1 MKLSE
6 ELIYRGFSAET
17 TISNPMDLDNR
28 KNKKFYWGA
37 DPSADS
43 LTIGNLAA
51 LMMCACF
58 VRHGYQPYLLVGG
71 ATGQIGDP
79 KDNGE
84 RDLKPLEEVEHNKQC
99 IKKQVEEVI
108 SNTTSRLA
116 PARPST
122 EVVRQSSSQNEQQVA
137 HSLDSSDGLLR
148 GSGAHTAPVVADDL
162 EVALPNHLDVTMVDN
177 YDWFKDM
184 KYLDFLREVGKA
196 FSMTQLLDR
205 QFVQNRIGEGGSGI
219 SYAEFS
225 YTLIQGYDF
234 LHLYRE
240 YGVDLQLCGADQYG
254 NCTSG
259 IHLIKRIEG
268 GEADVWSTP
277 LVIDPVT
284 GRKFG
289 KSEGNAIWLA
299 SSDNGGGNYTSIF
312 DFYQFWL
319 NQPDEAVEYLIKI
332 YTLLEKEQIEEILT
346 KHREHPEERI
356 AQKALA
362 RGATEVVHGKNAA
375 DAIENLT
382 TVLFNRETNFA
393 EFSED
398 ELLEFAKYLPVEKR
412 GKQLADILVKNGF
425 AESKKK
431 AREFILQGAITVN
444 GEKVKEDI
452 TVNQTAMVKK
462 GKNKFLVVK

>member
-6 ELIYRGFSAET
+6 ELIYRGFKAET
-17 TISNPMDLDNR
+17 TIADPADLDNR
-28 KNKKFYWGA
+28 ENKRFYWGA

-58 VRHGYQPYLLVGG
+58 VRHGWEPVLLVGG

-79 KDNGE
+79 KENGE

-99 IKKQVEEVI
+99 I
-108 SNTTSRLA
+108 R
-116 PARPST
+116 
-122 EVVRQSSSQNEQQVA
+122 EQIERIVK
-137 HSLDSSDGLLR
+137 SDKL
-148 GSGAHTAPVVADDL
+148 V
-162 EVALPNHLDVTMVDN
+162 MVDN
-177 YDWFKDM
+177 YDWFKDIN
-184 KYLDFLREVGKA
+184 YLDFLREVGKN

-205 QFVQNRIGEGGSGI
+205 QFVQNRIGEGGAGI

-234 LHLYRE
+234 LHLFRE
-240 YGVDLQLCGADQYG
+240 YDVRMQLCGADQFG
-254 NCTSG
+254 NCTTG
-259 IHLIKRIEG
+259 MHLIKRLENA
-268 GEADVWSTP
+268 EVDVWSTP

-299 SSDNGGGNYTSIF
+299 ASDNGGGNYTSIF

-332 YTLLEKEQIEEILT
+332 YTLLEPEEIEDIL
-346 KHREHPEERI
+346 KRHFEAPEKRI
-356 AQKALA
+356 AQRALA
-362 RGATEVVHGKNAA
+362 FGVTSVVHGRVAA
-375 DAIENLT
+375 EAVENLT
-382 TVLFNRETNFA
+382 ATLFSRETDFG

-398 ELLEFAKYLPVEKR
+398 ELTEFAAYLPVVAK
-412 GKQLADILVKNGF
+412 GAMLVDVLVDTGL

-431 AREFILQGAITVN
+431 AREFIAQGAVSVN
-444 GEKVKEDI
+444 GTKVTSEI
-452 TVNQTAMVKK
+452 AVNQTAIVKK
-462 GKNKFLVVK
+462 GKNKFVIVK

>member
-6 ELIYRGFSAET
+6 ELIYRGFKAET
-17 TISNPMDLDNR
+17 TIENPADLDTR
-28 KNKKFYWGA
+28 ENKKFYWGA

-58 VRHGYQPYLLVGG
+58 VRHGWTPYLLVGG

-79 KDNGE
+79 KENGE
-84 RDLKPLEEVEHNKQC
+84 RDLKSLDEVEHNKNC
-99 IKKQVEEVI
+99 IKKQVENVI
-108 SNTTSRLA
+108 SRTGDAARL
-116 PARPST
+116 
-122 EVVRQSSSQNEQQVA
+122 V
-137 HSLDSSDGLLR
+137 L
-148 GSGAHTAPVVADDL
+148 
-162 EVALPNHLDVTMVDN
+162 VDN

-184 KYLDFLREVGKA
+184 NYLKFLREVGKN

-234 LHLYRE
+234 LHLFRAHD
-240 YGVDLQLCGADQYG
+240 VRMQLCGADQFG
-254 NCTSG
+254 NCTTG
-259 IHLIKRIEG
+259 MHLIKRLENA
-268 GEADVWSTP
+268 EVDVWSTP
-277 LVIDPVT
+277 LIIDPTT

-319 NQPDEAVEYLIKI
+319 NQPDEAIEYLIKI
-332 YTLLEKEQIEEILT
+332 YTVLEPAEIDEIL
-346 KHREHPEERI
+346 KRHFEAPEKRI

-362 RGATEVVHGKNAA
+362 RGVTEVVHGKDNAA
-375 DAIENLT
+375 AVENLT
-382 TVLFNRETNFA
+382 ETLFSRDTDFST
-393 EFSED
+393 FSED
-398 ELLEFAKYLPVEKR
+398 ELTEFAAYLPVVAK
-412 GKQLADILVKNGF
+412 GTTLIDILTSAGL

-431 AREFILQGAITVN
+431 AREFITGGAISIN
-444 GEKVKEDI
+444 GTKVFDNLA
-452 TVNQTAMVKK
+452 VNQTAIIKK
-462 GKNKFLVVK
+462 GKNKFAIVK

>member
-6 ELIYRGFSAET
+6 ELLWRGFYAET
-17 TISNPMDLDNR
+17 TIEKPEELDTR
-28 KNKKFYWGA
+28 AQKKFYWGA

-51 LMMCACF
+51 AMMCACF
-58 VRHGYQPYLLVGG
+58 VRHGYQPCLLVGG

-84 RDLKPLEEVEHNKQC
+84 RELKPLDEVEHNKAC
-99 IKKQVEEVI
+99 IGAQMRRIVK
-108 SNTTSRLA
+108 
-116 PARPST
+116 
-122 EVVRQSSSQNEQQVA
+122 
-137 HSLDSSDGLLR
+137 SDELL
-148 GSGAHTAPVVADDL
+148 
-162 EVALPNHLDVTMVDN
+162 MVDN

-240 YGVDLQLCGADQYG
+240 YGIDLQLCGADQFG
-254 NCTSG
+254 NCSSG
-259 IHLIKRIEG
+259 IHLIKRLEG
-268 GEADVWSTP
+268 AKADAWSTP

-289 KSEGNAIWLA
+289 KSEGNAIWLDA
-299 SSDNGGGNYTSIF
+299 EKTSIF
-312 DFYQFWL
+312 DFYQFWI
-319 NQPDEAVEYLIKI
+319 NQPDEAVEYLLKI
-332 YTLLEKEQIEEILT
+332 YTLLEKPEVEAMMAEQAADPG
-346 KHREHPEERI
+346 KRV

-362 RGATEVVHGKNAA
+362 RGATEVVHGKAA
-375 DAIENLT
+375 AEAVINLSER
-382 TVLFNRETNFA
+382 LFTGNLEELSGDEIS
-393 EFSED
+393 EFG
-398 ELLEFAKYLPVEKR
+398 KYLAKAQIGERLFDV
-412 GKQLADILVKNGF
+412 LVKTGLCS
-425 AESKKK
+425 SKSE
-431 AREFILQGAITVN
+431 ARKLAGAGAISVN
-444 GEKVKEDI
+444 GVKVADDTPI
-452 TVNQTAMVKK
+452 DQIALVKR
-462 GKNKFLVVK
+462 GKNKFAVVM

>member
-6 ELIYRGFSAET
+6 ELIYRGFKAET
-17 TISNPMDLDNR
+17 TIGDPAELDTR
-28 KNKKFYWGA
+28 ENKKFYWGA

-79 KDNGE
+79 KENSE
-84 RDLKPLEEVEHNKQC
+84 RDLKGLDEIEHNKKC
-99 IKKQVEEVI
+99 IRTQIEHVI
-108 SNTTSRLA
+108 NAGDGDRKEN
-116 PARPST
+116 ST
-122 EVVRQSSSQNEQQVA
+122 KN
-137 HSLDSSDGLLR
+137 L
-148 GSGAHTAPVVADDL
+148 
-162 EVALPNHLDVTMVDN
+162 TMVDN
-177 YDWFKDM
+177 YDWFREI

-205 QFVQNRIGEGGSGI
+205 QFVQNRIGDGGSGI

-240 YGVDLQLCGADQYG
+240 YGVAMQLCGADQYG

-259 IHLIKRIEG
+259 IHLIKRLEDG
-268 GEADVWSTP
+268 QADVWSTP

-299 SSDNGGGNYTSIF
+299 SSDNGSGNYTSIF
-312 DFYQFWL
+312 DFYQFWI
-319 NQPDEAVEYLIKI
+319 NQPDESVEYLIKI
-332 YTLLEKEQIEEILT
+332 YTLLSKEEIEKILS
-346 KHREHPEERI
+346 EHKKKPELRL
-356 AQKALA
+356 AQRALA
-362 RGATEVVHGKNAA
+362 RGVTEVVHGKNNAE
-375 DAIENLT
+375 AIENLIA
-382 TVLFNRETNFA
+382 VLFAKETDFTA
-393 EFSED
+393 FSED
-398 ELLEFAKYLPVEKR
+398 EISEFAKYLPTVDRGVKLVDALVE
-412 GKQLADILVKNGF
+412 NGL

-431 AREFILQGAITVN
+431 AREFISQGAITVN
-444 GEKVKEDI
+444 GVKINDDI
-452 TVNQTAMVKK
+452 ELKQTAIIKK
-462 GKNKFLVVK
+462 GKNKFLIVK

>member
-6 ELIYRGFSAET
+6 ELLYRGFKAENT
-17 TISNPMDLDNR
+17 FDDPAELDNR
-28 KNKKFYWGA
+28 ENKTFYWGA

-51 LMMCACF
+51 AMMCACF
-58 VRHGYQPYLLVGG
+58 VKHGYKPYLLVGG

-79 KDNGE
+79 KENGE
-84 RDLKPLEEVEHNKQC
+84 RDLKSLDEIEHNKKC
-99 IKKQVEEVI
+99 IKEQMERVI
-108 SNTTSRLA
+108 SPVATNDTSI
-116 PARPST
+116 
-122 EVVRQSSSQNEQQVA
+122 
-137 HSLDSSDGLLR
+137 
-148 GSGAHTAPVVADDL
+148 
-162 EVALPNHLDVTMVDN
+162 TMVDN
-177 YDWFKDM
+177 YDWFKDI

-240 YGVDLQLCGADQYG
+240 HGVGMQLCGADQFG
-254 NCTSG
+254 NCASG
-259 IHLIKRIEG
+259 VHLIKRLENG
-268 GEADVWSTP
+268 SADVWSTP

-289 KSEGNAIWLA
+289 KSEGNAVWLA
-299 SSDNGGGNYTSIF
+299 ATDNGSGNYTPIF

-319 NQPDEAVEYLIKI
+319 NQPDESVEYLIKI
-332 YTLLEKEQIEEILT
+332 YTFLSKEEIEKILA
-346 KHREHPEERI
+346 EHAKAPEKRV

-362 RGATEVVHGKNAA
+362 RNVTEVVHGKKAA
-375 DAIENLT
+375 EAVEALTEKLFDSKTDFKDFTENELI
-382 TVLFNRETNFA
+382 
-393 EFSED
+393 EFSE
-398 ELLEFAKYLPVEKR
+398 FLPTVKK
-412 GKQLADILVKNGF
+412 GVKLVDAIVDNGL

-431 AREFILQGAITVN
+431 AREFMAQGAITIN
-444 GEKVKEDI
+444 GEKVKEDVEI
-452 TVNQTAMVKK
+452 KQVAIVKK
-462 GKNKFLVVK
+462 GKNKFVIVK

>member
-1 MKLSE
+1 MRLSE
-6 ELIYRGFSAET
+6 ELIYRGFKAET
-17 TISNPMDLDNR
+17 TIENPGDLDTR
-28 KNKKFYWGA
+28 PVKKFYWGA

-51 LMMCACF
+51 MMMCACF

-79 KDNGE
+79 KENGE
-84 RDLKPLEEVEHNKQC
+84 RELKSLDEVEHNKKC
-99 IKKQVEEVI
+99 IREQIERIVS
-108 SNTTSRLA
+108 SNNL
-116 PARPST
+116 
-122 EVVRQSSSQNEQQVA
+122 
-137 HSLDSSDGLLR
+137 
-148 GSGAHTAPVVADDL
+148 
-162 EVALPNHLDVTMVDN
+162 TMVDN
-177 YDWFKDM
+177 YDWFREM

-240 YGVDLQLCGADQYG
+240 HGVDLQLCGADQYG

-259 IHLIKRIEG
+259 IHLIRRLEG

-284 GRKFG
+284 GVKFG

-299 SSDNGGGNYTSIF
+299 SSDNGSGNYTSIF

-319 NQPDEAVEYLIKI
+319 NQPDEAVESLLKI
-332 YTLLEKEQIEEILT
+332 YTLYDKEAIGDVMDEHSQTPEK
-346 KHREHPEERI
+346 RI

-362 RGATEVVHGKNAA
+362 RGVTEVVHGLENAEA
-375 DAIENLT
+375 VENLT
-382 TVLFNRETNFA
+382 TMLFNRETNFA
-393 EFSED
+393 EFAED
-398 ELLEFAKYLPVEKR
+398 EILEFAKFLPVTKK
-412 GKQLADILVKNGF
+412 GGMLVDALVDNGL

-431 AREFILQGAITVN
+431 AREFIGQGAITIN

-452 TVNQTAMVKK
+452 ELKQTAIIKK
-462 GKNKFLVVK
+462 GKNKFLIVK

>member
-1 MKLSE
+1 MFFVNVSKACYNIYMMKLSE
-6 ELIYRGFSAET
+6 ELIYRGFIAENT
-17 TISNPMDLDNR
+17 FDNPEDLDTR
-28 KNKKFYWGA
+28 ESKKFYWGA

-58 VRHGYQPYLLVGG
+58 VRHGYEPYLLVGG

-79 KDNGE
+79 KENGE
-84 RDLKPLEEVEHNKQC
+84 RELKSLDEVEHNKKC
-99 IKKQVEEVI
+99 IAEQIKQIVK
-108 SNTTSRLA
+108 
-116 PARPST
+116 
-122 EVVRQSSSQNEQQVA
+122 
-137 HSLDSSDGLLR
+137 SDNL
-148 GSGAHTAPVVADDL
+148 
-162 EVALPNHLDVTMVDN
+162 TMVDN

-184 KYLDFLREVGKA
+184 KYLDFLREIGKA

-240 YGVDLQLCGADQYG
+240 HGVALQLCGADQYG

-259 IHLIKRIEG
+259 IHLIRRLEG

-289 KSEGNAIWLA
+289 KSEGNAVWLA
-299 SSDNGGGNYTSIF
+299 CSDNGSENYTSIF

-332 YTLLEKEQIEEILT
+332 YTLYDKETIEDIMKQHTEAPEK
-346 KHREHPEERI
+346 RI

-362 RGATEVVHGKNAA
+362 RGATEVVHGYKAVE
-375 DAIENLT
+375 AIENLT
-382 TVLFNRETNFA
+382 AMLFSRETDFA

-398 ELLEFAKYLPVEKR
+398 EILEFAKYLPTAKKGVM
-412 GKQLADILVKNGF
+412 LIDALVDNGL

-431 AREFILQGAITVN
+431 AREFVTQGAITIN
-444 GEKVKEDI
+444 GVKAKEDI
-452 TVNQTAMVKK
+452 ELKQTAIVKK
-462 GKNKFLVVK
+462 GKNKFLIIK

>member
-6 ELIYRGFSAET
+6 ELIYRGFKAET
-17 TISNPMDLDNR
+17 TIEDISELDTR
-28 KNKKFYWGA
+28 KSKKFYWGA

-58 VRHGYQPYLLVGG
+58 VRHGYEPVLLVGG

-79 KDNGE
+79 KENGE
-84 RDLKPLEEVEHNKQC
+84 RELKSLDEVEHNKKC
-99 IKKQVEEVI
+99 IREQIERVI
-108 SNTTSRLA
+108 GDGA
-116 PARPST
+116 
-122 EVVRQSSSQNEQQVA
+122 NE
-137 HSLDSSDGLLR
+137 
-148 GSGAHTAPVVADDL
+148 TA
-162 EVALPNHLDVTMVDN
+162 NSITMVDN
-177 YDWFKDM
+177 YDWFREM

-205 QFVQNRIGEGGSGI
+205 QFVQNRIGAGGSGI

-240 YGVDLQLCGADQYG
+240 HGIDLQLCGADQYG

-259 IHLIKRIEG
+259 IHLIRRLEG
-268 GEADVWSTP
+268 GDADVWSTP
-277 LVIDPVT
+277 LIIDPVT

-299 SSDNGGGNYTSIF
+299 ATDNGSGNYTSIF

-332 YTLLEKEQIEEILT
+332 YTLLEREAIEDI
-346 KHREHPEERI
+346 
-356 AQKALA
+356 LA
-362 RGATEVVHGKNAA
+362 RHKMAPENRLAQRTLAAEVTKVVHGRENAE
-375 DAIENLT
+375 AIASLT
-382 TVLFNRETNFA
+382 AILFDKDTD
-393 EFSED
+393 FSSFSKD
-398 ELLEFAKYLPVEKR
+398 EILEFAKYLPVVEK
-412 GKQLADILVKNGF
+412 GQTLVEVLLAGGL

-431 AREFILQGAITVN
+431 AREFISQGAITIN
-444 GEKVKEDI
+444 GAKVREDI
-452 TVNQTAMVKK
+452 KVSQTAIVKR
-462 GKNKFLVVK
+462 GKNKFVVVK

>member
-6 ELIYRGFSAET
+6 ELLYRGFKAET
-17 TISNPMDLDNR
+17 TIKNPADLDMR
-28 KNKKFYWGA
+28 ESKKFYWGA

-58 VRHGYQPYLLVGG
+58 VRHGYEPVLLVGG

-84 RDLKPLEEVEHNKQC
+84 RDLKSIDEVEHNKKC
-99 IKKQVEEVI
+99 IREQVERVMLGAGDVAWGTPTELCEDGGKA
-108 SNTTSRLA
+108 TA
-116 PARPST
+116 GPAR
-122 EVVRQSSSQNEQQVA
+122 A
-137 HSLDSSDGLLR
+137 I
-148 GSGAHTAPVVADDL
+148 
-162 EVALPNHLDVTMVDN
+162 TMVDN

-184 KYLDFLREVGKA
+184 NYLTFLREIGKA

-205 QFVQNRIGEGGSGI
+205 QFVQKRIGEGGAGI

-240 YGVDLQLCGADQYG
+240 HGVSLQLCGADQYG

-259 IHLIKRIEG
+259 IHLIRRLCDA
-268 GEADVWSTP
+268 EADVWSTP

-289 KSEGNAIWLA
+289 KSEGNAVWLA

-312 DFYQFWL
+312 DFYQFWM
-319 NQPDEAVEYLIKI
+319 NQPDTSVEYLMKI
-332 YTLLEKEQIEEILT
+332 YTLLMPEEIEDIL
-346 KHREHPEERI
+346 KRHFEAPEKRL
-356 AQKALA
+356 AQKVLA
-362 RGATEVVHGKNAA
+362 REVTSVVHGRDAA
-375 DAIENLT
+375 AAVENLT
-382 TVLFNRETNFA
+382 AVLFSRETDFTD
-393 EFSED
+393 FSED
-398 ELLEFAKYLPVEKR
+398 ELTEFAAYLPVASK
-412 GKQLADILVKNGF
+412 GTLLLDLLTSTGL

-431 AREFILQGAITVN
+431 AREYISGGAISVN
-444 GEKVKEDI
+444 GVKVTDLDMA
-452 TVNQTAMVKK
+452 VNQTAIVKK
-462 GKNKFLVVK
+462 GKNKFVIVK

>member
-6 ELIYRGFSAET
+6 ELIYRGFKAET
-17 TISNPMDLDNR
+17 TIEEPEELDNR
-28 KNKKFYWGA
+28 ESKKFYWGA

-58 VRHGYQPYLLVGG
+58 VRHGYEPVLLVGG

-79 KDNGE
+79 KENGE
-84 RDLKPLEEVEHNKQC
+84 RELKSLEEVEHNKQC
-99 IKKQVEEVI
+99 IKKQIE
-108 SNTTSRLA
+108 R
-116 PARPST
+116 
-122 EVVRQSSSQNEQQVA
+122 VVN
-137 HSLDSSDGLLR
+137 
-148 GSGAHTAPVVADDL
+148 AD
-162 EVALPNHLDVTMVDN
+162 NVTMVDN

-205 QFVQNRIGEGGSGI
+205 QFVQNRIGEGGAGI

-234 LHLYRE
+234 LHLYRK
-240 YGVDLQLCGADQYG
+240 YGVSLQLCGADQYG

-259 IHLIKRIEG
+259 IHLIKRLEDAR
-268 GEADVWSTP
+268 ADVWSTP

-289 KSEGNAIWLA
+289 KSEGNAVWLA
-299 SSDNGGGNYTSIF
+299 SSDNGSGNYTSVF

-319 NQPDEAVEYLIKI
+319 NQPDGAVEYLIKI
-332 YTLLEKEQIEEILT
+332 YTLLEPEEIDEILA
-346 KHREHPEERI
+346 KHREAPEKRL
-356 AQKALA
+356 AQRALA
-362 RGATEVVHGKNAA
+362 RGATEVVHGVEAA
-375 DAIENLT
+375 EAIENLT
-382 TVLFNRETNFA
+382 AMLFDKATNFA

-398 ELLEFAKYLPVEKR
+398 EILEFAKYLPVEKKGVR
-412 GKQLADILVKNGF
+412 LVDALVNHGL

-431 AREFILQGAITVN
+431 AREFLALGAITIN
-444 GEKVKEDI
+444 GEKVREDVA
-452 TVNQTAMVKK
+452 VNQTAIVKK
-462 GKNKFLVVK
+462 GKNKFLVIK

>member
-6 ELIYRGFSAET
+6 ELIYRGFQAET
-17 TISNPMDLDNR
+17 TVENPTDLDTR
-28 KNKKFYWGA
+28 ENKTFYWGA

-58 VRHGYQPYLLVGG
+58 VRHGYKPYLLVGG

-84 RDLKPLEEVEHNKQC
+84 RDLKPLEEVEHNKKC
-99 IKKQVEEVI
+99 IGEQVERIV
-108 SNTTSRLA
+108 
-116 PARPST
+116 
-122 EVVRQSSSQNEQQVA
+122 SSVGDA
-137 HSLDSSDGLLR
+137 G
-148 GSGAHTAPVVADDL
+148 V
-162 EVALPNHLDVTMVDN
+162 VTMVDN
-177 YDWFKDM
+177 YDWFRDM

-205 QFVQNRIGEGGSGI
+205 QFVQKRIGDGGAGI

-234 LHLYRE
+234 LHLYRK
-240 YGVDLQLCGADQYG
+240 YGVAMQLCGADQYG

-259 IHLIKRIEG
+259 IHLIKRLESG
-268 GEADVWSTP
+268 TADVWSTP

-299 SSDNGGGNYTSIF
+299 AHDNGSGNYTPVF

-332 YTLLEKEQIEEILT
+332 YTVLSPEEIDEILA
-346 KHREHPEERI
+346 KHGEDPSQRI

-362 RGATEVVHGKNAA
+362 FGVTTVVHGLEAA
-375 DAIENLT
+375 EAARNLT
-382 TVLFNRETNFA
+382 ELLFAKDTDFA
-393 EFSED
+393 SFSED
-398 ELLEFAKYLPVEKR
+398 EIREFSEYLPTV
-412 GKQLADILVKNGF
+412 KQGAMLVDILVENGL

-431 AREFILQGAITVN
+431 AREFLAQGAISVN
-444 GEKVKEDI
+444 GVKVSED
-452 TVNQTAMVKK
+452 TKLSQTAIIKK
-462 GKNKFLVVK
+462 GKNKFLIVK

>member
-6 ELIYRGFSAET
+6 ELIYRGFKAET
-17 TISNPMDLDNR
+17 TIEDASNLDTR
-28 KNKKFYWGA
+28 ASKKFYWGA

-58 VRHGYQPYLLVGG
+58 VRHGYEPYLLVGG

-79 KDNGE
+79 KENGE
-84 RDLKPLEEVEHNKQC
+84 RDLKTLGEVEHNKKC
-99 IKKQVEEVI
+99 IREQIE
-108 SNTTSRLA
+108 R
-116 PARPST
+116 
-122 EVVRQSSSQNEQQVA
+122 VVSAKN
-137 HSLDSSDGLLR
+137 
-148 GSGAHTAPVVADDL
+148 
-162 EVALPNHLDVTMVDN
+162 VTMVDN
-177 YDWFKDM
+177 LDWFSKIN
-184 KYLDFLREVGKA
+184 YLDFLREVGKA

-234 LHLYRE
+234 LHLFRE
-240 YGVDLQLCGADQYG
+240 YGISLQLCGADQYG

-259 IHLIKRIEG
+259 IHLIRRLEG
-268 GEADVWSTP
+268 ADADVWSTP
-277 LVIDPVT
+277 LIIDPVS

-299 SSDNGGGNYTSIF
+299 SSDNGSGNYTSIF

-332 YTLLEKEQIEEILT
+332 YTLYDREMIEDILT
-346 KHREHPEERI
+346 QHRTTPEKRI

-362 RGATEVVHGKNAA
+362 RGVTEVVHGIENAE
-375 DAIENLT
+375 AIENLT
-382 TVLFNRETNFA
+382 KVLFDRETNFG
-393 EFSED
+393 EFSSD
-398 ELLEFAKYLPVEKR
+398 EILEFAKYLPTEKKGMMLVE
-412 GKQLADILVKNGF
+412 ALVKNGL

-431 AREFILQGAITVN
+431 AREFIAQGAVSIN
-444 GEKVKEDI
+444 GKKVKEDLELS
-452 TVNQTAMVKK
+452 QTALVKK
-462 GKNKFLVVK
+462 GKNKFLVIC